1 MNEKD
6 LKYIFTSSVRNNHII
21 NNNFFP
27 ESEGLDSEI
36 KITEE
41 GYFRNFDLV
50 IAVIFKRHDADIK
63 FDSTRAYDHYYNL
76 LMRTELL
83 TQFADKEKYRID
95 WIRFYPVELKSDN
108 DILDKRLPNQILD
121 AILTFGR
128 SVLVLDEKHSRKVKK
143 NHNTIK
149 LLPTT
154 IIGYTGKDDYFE
166 VLSIFDRLVTNSLF
180 NIPKRNLMKILMKC
194 GFTNNADKIFR
205 CLANI
210 QRINQK
216 IAFCQLYS
224 NENLILMND
233 EEEFLQKLVDIQTF
247 SDKKKMTNLI
257 KQTTNRKITD
267 YT

>member
-6 LKYIFTSSVRNNHII
+6 LKYLFSSSVKNNHII

-27 ESEGLDSEI
+27 TSEGVDSEI
-36 KITEE
+36 KIIEE
-41 GYFRNFDLV
+41 GYFRSFDLV
-50 IAVIFKRHDADIK
+50 IAVLHKREDTDIK
-63 FDSTRAYDHYYNL
+63 INSIGAYDHYYNL

-83 TQFADKEKYRID
+83 TQFADREKYRID

-128 SVLVLDEKHSRKVKK
+128 SVLVLDEKHSRRVKK
-143 NHNTIK
+143 NYNAIK
-149 LLPTT
+149 LLPATT
-154 IIGYTGKDDYFE
+154 IGYTGKDDYFE
-166 VLSIFDRLVTNSLF
+166 ILSIFNRLVTNSLF
-180 NIPKRNLMKILMKC
+180 NIPKRKLMKILMKYE
-194 GFTNNADKIFR
+194 FTDNPDKIFR

-216 IAFCQLYS
+216 IAFSQLY
-224 NENLILMND
+224 NEESPILTND
-233 EEEFLQKLVDIQTF
+233 EEEFLQKIVDIQTS
-247 SDKKKMTNLI
+247 SDKKQMRNLI